1 MRQVNLLLNQFIPH
15 PSALIP
21 NLGMQT
27 QGNVVPV
34 STAKGIDVERIEKEL
49 ASMWVGARDKPDAA
63 AGEAEVEAGVTRACT
78 LNLIVYTTKQDD
90 RARLEEMLDE
100 ISEQHPGRVLV
111 LVADREAAE
120 SSLDAYVSTR
130 CRAFGGGAKQVCG
143 EQVTIEAGGL
153 AVETA
158 ATAVAPLLLP
168 DVPVFLWWKD
178 IPHYEDKLFNRLAAM
193 ADRIVIDSAAFDH
206 PQDDL
211 KRLAEILHKRE
222 PLMRVSDLNWG
233 RLTSWRTLIA
243 SFWDV
248 PDYRALLDRI
258 DQVAIEYDPPDVA
271 HGEIAPKAWLLLG
284 WLASRL
290 GWRVASTPTDETG
303 GGGARCTLIASHGS
317 VNARFS
323 PTTDREDSDGM
334 MASLKLSTTSEG
346 AEFYVALSPD
356 RTKLQTEATVA
367 GQRTA
372 GRVLSY
378 EARTEGQRLGRE
390 LAFLTRDKIYEEA
403 VAVSARLIEA
413 LAARETDAKSE

>member
-1 MRQVNLLLNQFIPH
+1 
-15 PSALIP
+15 
-21 NLGMQT
+21 MQT

-120 SSLDAYVSTR
+120 PSLDAHVSTR
-130 CRAFGGGAKQVCG
+130 CRDLGGITKQVCG
-143 EQVTIEAGGL
+143 EQVTIEASGL

-178 IPHYEDKLFNRLAAM
+178 IPHYEDKLFNRLASM

-211 KRLAEILHKRE
+211 KRLAHLLRE
-222 PLMRVSDLNWG
+222 RSPLMRVSDLNWG

-248 PDYRALLDRI
+248 PDYRGLLDRI
-258 DQVAIEYDPPDVA
+258 DQIAIEYDPPDVA
-271 HGEIAPKAWLLLG
+271 HEEIAPKALLLLG

-290 GWRVASTPTDETG
+290 GWEVASSAPSASDENESVA
-303 GGGARCTLIASHGS
+303 ARFTLSASHGTIN
-317 VNARFS
+317 VQFS

-334 MASLKLSTTSEG
+334 LASLKLSTTSEG
-346 AEFYVALSPD
+346 ADFYVALSPD
-356 RTKLQTEATVA
+356 RNRLQTEATIS

-378 EARTEGQRLGRE
+378 EARTEGERLGRE

-403 VAVSARLIEA
+403 VAVSARLIEM
-413 LAARETDAKSE
+413 LAAREADSKSE